1 MSSLNFSEDIK
12 TVKSKNYRLIF
23 FIGLPGC
30 NMETQVDKISQ
41 EYKYS
46 SLHLC
51 NLISKE
57 ITSDTE
63 LGKQFNEY
71 NSKSESIPSELLV
84 SYLVHHISN
93 CSSKT
98 ILIDGFPS
106 NLNDSLYFEQN
117 VQPIELIIKFNGTE
131 ETLLQNLNEIGD
143 NSKTPEELRLIFN
156 KMNEDI
162 NSLDNFY
169 SPYSII
175 REIDINGKTVGDI
188 NILTK
193 QCLYP
198 TIYSII
204 GKRYSGKLN

>member
-1 MSSLNFSEDIK
+1 MSSSLNFSEDLK

-30 NMETQVDKISQ
+30 NMETQVEKISQ

-46 SLHLC
+46 SLHL
-51 NLISKE
+51 NKLISNE

-63 LGKQFNEY
+63 LGKQFNEHK
-71 NSKSESIPSELLV
+71 SKSEPIPSELLV

-117 VQPIELIIKFNGTE
+117 VQPIELIIKFNE
-131 ETLLQNLNEIGD
+131 
-143 NSKTPEELRLIFN
+143 
-156 KMNEDI
+156 
-162 NSLDNFY
+162 
-169 SPYSII
+169 
-175 REIDINGKTVGDI
+175 
-188 NILTK
+188 
-193 QCLYP
+193 
-198 TIYSII
+198 
-204 GKRYSGKLN
+204 